1 MNNELQ
7 EGLRLTQPTLY
18 AIILSF
24 SILFIA
30 LSFWPGKKPSFG
42 AATFTNDAPI
52 VGIDPDTWFSNLRG
66 RYQYVRNGYWTIHEG
81 YRKVC

>member
-1 MNNELQ
+1 MDNELQ
-7 EGLRLTQPTLY
+7 EGLRLTQPPLY

-30 LSFWPGKKPSFG
+30 LSFWPSKKTSDG
-42 AATFTNDAPI
+42 AATFTDGAPT
-52 VGIDPDTWFSNLRG
+52 VGIDLDTWFSNIRG
-66 RYQYVRNGYWTIHEG
+66 RYHYVRNGYWTIHEG